1 MQIKQYFRGSNHYYE
16 KRNYKLR
23 ISIKPTEKV
32 PTDCPLLYSGDSY
45 CLSNIEIIMSRAGV

>member
-23 ISIKPTEKV
+23 ISIKPTKIKSLQIVLCDILEILTAC
-32 PTDCPLLYSGDSY
+32 PTLRL
-45 CLSNIEIIMSRAGV
+45 